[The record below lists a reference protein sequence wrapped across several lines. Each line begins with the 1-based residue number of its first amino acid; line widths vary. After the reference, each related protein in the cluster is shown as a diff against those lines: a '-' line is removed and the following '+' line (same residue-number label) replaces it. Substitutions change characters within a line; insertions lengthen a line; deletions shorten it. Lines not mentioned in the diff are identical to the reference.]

1 MASLSQASN
10 PTAFTRSAVEFN
22 VAESDFLILESRG
35 ILTYE
40 GFSLRVPSKEDL
52 EEFLKSTIVPS
63 SAFRDSDGV
72 LSVFPRVP
80 GESWNDYKISED
92 AAALRKLWLVGR
104 EISRSELERLA
115 TGDES
120 AKGKIHIQSA
130 IAMEHE
136 AIKRGMPSPGSD
148 VERPSLY
155 CLTRA
160 AKALV
165 GPGATYEY
173 VAWECFISME
183 EESVLVRANRMPKY
197 NKELVPVLSGSKV
210 EFKDKK
216 EETEGG
222 IGEKATDLET
232 VRRYLDVRARAFE
245 MLGRLLPGVQAAHGE
260 VHLAPDRACSPR
272 DESPNS
278 GGSATL

>member
-1 MASLSQASN
+1 MASLSQANN

-72 LSVFPRVP
+72 LPVFPRVP
-80 GESWNDYKISED
+80 GESWSDYKISED

-120 AKGKIHIQSA
+120 AKGKIHIQPA

-136 AIKRGMPSPGSD
+136 AIKRGMPHSCGQGAGGTCCNLR
-148 VERPSLY
+148 VRGVGVLH
-155 CLTRA
+155 LHGRR
-160 AKALV
+160 V
-165 GPGATYEY
+165 GPHESQPHAEVQQGA
-173 VAWECFISME
+173 
-183 EESVLVRANRMPKY
+183 
-197 NKELVPVLSGSKV
+197 GSSAQRIQ
-210 EFKDKK
+210 
-216 EETEGG
+216 G
-222 IGEKATDLET
+222 
-232 VRRYLDVRARAFE
+232 
-245 MLGRLLPGVQAAHGE
+245 GVQGQE
-260 VHLAPDRACSPR
+260 GRDRR
-272 DESPNS
+272 WHR
-278 GGSATL
+278 